1 MIGIIGAM
9 NVEVD
14 TLVKSLKDEQEFVIS
29 EIKYTKGILSGR
41 ECVIA
46 KSSPGKVNAAICT
59 QTMILKF
66 SPDYIINIGVAGAI
80 LNSLHVGDVALAEN
94 VVQHDVDTS
103 PLGDPKGMVSGI
115 NLIEIPC
122 SKYLIEKVSQILEE
136 QDITF
141 FKGTI
146 ITGDQFIAN
155 KEDLYKLGNDFKGIA
170 CEMEGGS
177 IGQVCYINGVEFIV
191 LRSISDS
198 ADENSAYSYEKFV
211 EISAQKSCELIKRVI
226 QKI

>member
-1 MIGIIGAM
+1 MVGIIGAM
-9 NVEVD
+9 DIEVQS
-14 TLVKSLKDEQEFVIS
+14 LVKDLEGAQGIVIS
-29 EIKYTKGILSGR
+29 GAKYTKGILNGK

-46 KSSPGKVNAAICT
+46 KSNPGKVNAAICA

-66 SPDYIINIGVAGAI
+66 SPDYIINTGVAGAI
-80 LNSLHVGDVALAEN
+80 ESSLNVGDIAVAEN

-103 PLGDPKGMVSGI
+103 PLGDPKGMISGI

-122 SKYLIEKVSQILEE
+122 SEYLIEKVSQVLMEG
-136 QDITF
+136 DIAF
-141 FKGTI
+141 SKGTI
-146 ITGDQFIAN
+146 ITGDQFIDN
-155 KEDLYKLGNDFKGIA
+155 KERLYKLEEVFNGIA

-198 ADENSAYSYEKFV
+198 ADKDSAYSYEKFAELSASKSSKLV
-211 EISAQKSCELIKRVI
+211 RKLLAEI
-226 QKI
+226 